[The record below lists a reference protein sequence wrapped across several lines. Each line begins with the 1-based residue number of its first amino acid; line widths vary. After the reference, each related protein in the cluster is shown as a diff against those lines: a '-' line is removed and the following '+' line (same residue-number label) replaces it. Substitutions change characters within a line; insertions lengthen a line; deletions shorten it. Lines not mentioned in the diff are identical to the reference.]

1 LVPLITEDA
10 LKDFYGAKVKMFPN
24 TGRELEI

>member
-1 LVPLITEDA
+1 MPLITEDA
-10 LKDFYGAKVKMFPN
+10 LKDFYGAKVKMFLN